1 MLGMKF
7 FDLQKHIVYFS
18 QSNFVT
24 CLRLSTYSYT
34 ICWIKC
40 ALVLMICQRTD
51 FIDRV
56 LLLSH
61 IKQIDCMSARVCSVV
76 KYFVDHT
83 RCLNVVGKLVT
94 DLAASPHVLL
104 LRSSTSSVI
113 CSEEMHSNMQSICW
127 IYSYHSCLHL
137 VHAINFY
144 WLFILSHYS
153 SVSGKTEE
161 GETEESLHVS
171 YWVNNHLFI

>member
-1 MLGMKF
+1 MCTCSYDLSEDRLHWQGFASFSYKTNRLHVSMSLFSSIIFCRSCRMSKCGRKISDRLGS
-7 FDLQKHIVYFS
+7 QFS
-18 QSNFVT
+18 
-24 CLRLSTYSYT
+24 
-34 ICWIKC
+34 C
-40 ALVLMICQRTD
+40 ASFC
-51 FIDRV
+51 
-56 LLLSH
+56 
-61 IKQIDCMSARVCSVV
+61 
-76 KYFVDHT
+76 
-83 RCLNVVGKLVT
+83 
-94 DLAASPHVLL
+94 
-104 LRSSTSSVI
+104 SSTSSVI

-127 IYSYHSCLHL
+127 IYSYHSCLNL